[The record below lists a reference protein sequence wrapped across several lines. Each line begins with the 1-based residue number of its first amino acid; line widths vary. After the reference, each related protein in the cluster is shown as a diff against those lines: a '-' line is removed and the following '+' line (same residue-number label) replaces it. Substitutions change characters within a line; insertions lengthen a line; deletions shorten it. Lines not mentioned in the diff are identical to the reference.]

1 MTRNRLIALAII
13 GGAILIAFLLVI
25 LRSAPEERPPD
36 QSAPLVQTVPA
47 EIRTGRLTV
56 AGSGTVRARE
66 ELVLAAEVPGKLV
79 YVSPNLI
86 EGRSVRRGE
95 ILFRIDPTDYR
106 NQVAT
111 ARADVAQQGR
121 RRDGGRGRGGAR
133 PARI

>member
-13 GGAILIAFLLVI
+13 GGAIALSALLIL
-25 LRSAPEERPPD
+25 LRSSPDERPPD
-36 QSAPLVQTVPA
+36 QSAPLVQTVTA
-47 EIRTGRLTV
+47 EIRSGRLNV

-86 EGRSVRRGE
+86 EGRAVQRGE
-95 ILFRIDPTDYR
+95 VLFRIDPTDFR

-111 ARADVAQQGR
+111 ARADGVS
-121 RRDGGRGRGGAR
+121 
-133 PARI
+133 I